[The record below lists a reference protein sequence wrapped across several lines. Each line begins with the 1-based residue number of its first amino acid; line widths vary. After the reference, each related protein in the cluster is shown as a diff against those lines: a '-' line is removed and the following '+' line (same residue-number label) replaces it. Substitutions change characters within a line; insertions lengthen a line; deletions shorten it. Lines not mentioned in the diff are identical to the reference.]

1 MAETVLLV
9 EDDPS
14 LRRLAERVLAKL
26 GYDVIVAA
34 GAESALSI
42 GRDLRNPIDLLITDV
57 FMPNVGGA
65 QLAGQ
70 LATLRPGLRVL
81 YISGSSETQIDRVLT
96 PGANFLQK
104 PFTTEDFS
112 KKIREILDR

>member
-26 GYDVIVAA
+26 GYDVVVAA
-34 GAESALSI
+34 GAESALTL
-42 GRDLRNPIDLLITDV
+42 GGDLRTAIDLLITDV

-65 QLAGQ
+65 ELAER
-70 LATLRPGLRVL
+70 LSTLRPGLKVL
-81 YISGSSETQIDRVLT
+81 YISGSSETQIYRVLT

-104 PFTTEDFS
+104 PFTTEEFS
-112 KKIREILDR
+112 KKIREILDK